1 MSTEGLGRDRSPAT
15 HQTNAFAMLK
25 KTAQDEQPAPA
36 AAPAPKP
43 ESAGEET
50 THENKPKT
58 PTKARTKRATE
69 SRPRKAKNTGGV
81 EPPEPTPT
89 HDETEVPQSDS
100 KERVTELVTL
110 YMPLDLRAEF
120 KRRAKAE
127 GATHPGLAFTAVE
140 VAYPVLDEILGQI
153 VSRPVETPTVS
164 LFQRAG
170 TQARARTT
178 HKKDYGDLQFRIT
191 KTNAA
196 ILDGLVEEFNA
207 PSRNVLITTA
217 IRHYLNYPITDEE

>member
-15 HQTNAFAMLK
+15 HQSNAFAMLK
-25 KTAQDEQPAPA
+25 KTAQEEQPVPDTV
-36 AAPAPKP
+36 PTPKP
-43 ESAGEET
+43 EPSGEET
-50 THENKPKT
+50 TFEKKPKT
-58 PTKARTKRATE
+58 PTKPKAKRATKD
-69 SRPRKAKNTGGV
+69 RPRKAEKAGGV
-81 EPPEPTPT
+81 EPPEPTNI
-89 HDETEVPQSDS
+89 HDETEVPQPDS

-127 GATHPGLAFTAVE
+127 GVTHPGLAFTAVE
-140 VAYPVLDEILGQI
+140 VAYPVLDELLGQI
-153 VSRPVETPTVS
+153 VSRPAETPTVS
-164 LFQRAG
+164 LFKRAG
-170 TQARARTT
+170 TKARARTN

-196 ILDGLVEEFNA
+196 ILDGLVEEFSA

-217 IRHYLNYPITDEE
+217 IRHYLNYPIIDEE